1 MDTESRARRARG
13 RYWSSFL
20 VCAAAAFAIAFVWAT
35 ACADAGFFNLGPDAT
50 FGQRAGLALMPFVF
64 PGLVIAHVISA
75 AVYNRTE

>member
-20 VCAAAAFAIAFVWAT
+20 LCAGAAFAGAYIWAT